1 MSEFDA
7 KIMYYL
13 CNVSAQVFCS
23 HFHIRMALSF
33 IPDSTS
39 LRLLPIYHPMGDNQ
53 VLGEVF

>member
-13 CNVSAQVFCS
+13 CDVSAQLFCS

-33 IPDSTS
+33 IPDSAS
-39 LRLLPIYHPMGDNQ
+39 SMVQPIRSIC
-53 VLGEVF
+53 